1 MHSVPK
7 KEKRLRFY
15 LRKSQHVN
23 VIKLLLMHLLLLLLP
38 LVLKRRKKLRT
49 YVKYTEATPFSSS
62 KGLTKEERL
71 GGQLLRSTP
80 AKLFSFLR
88 VI

>member
-1 MHSVPK
+1 MRNGEQIDKDGNRSSWK
-7 KEKRLRFY
+7 
-15 LRKSQHVN
+15 
-23 VIKLLLMHLLLLLLP
+23 P
-38 LVLKRRKKLRT
+38 LVILENALKMYQNLISPIAIKELLGSID
-49 YVKYTEATPFSSS
+49 TEATPFSSS

-71 GGQLLRSTP
+71 GRQLLCSTP